1 MLAAFLSA
9 AARVL
14 RGGDGV
20 VVSCAVDAAAAV
32 VVVVGESVVSR
43 MGMVPTGHAPNSKAN
58 R

>member
-1 MLAAFLSA
+1 VLAAFLSA

-14 RGGDGV
+14 PGGDGV
-20 VVSCAVDAAAAV
+20 VVSCAVDAAAAAV
-32 VVVVGESVVSR
+32 AGESVVSR